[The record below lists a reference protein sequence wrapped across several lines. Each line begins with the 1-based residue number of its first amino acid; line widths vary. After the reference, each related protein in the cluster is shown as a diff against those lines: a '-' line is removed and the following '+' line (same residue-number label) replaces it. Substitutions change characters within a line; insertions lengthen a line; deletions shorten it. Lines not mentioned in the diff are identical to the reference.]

1 MENKILAIK
10 GHSTRGKEVIE
21 ILEMLGGINNLL
33 EGKDTHCFYYIH
45 ADNNHII
52 LGHAEFCNTKD
63 FIIFT
68 LEEFLEKYPYK
79 VGDKVKYKNSPTS
92 DFISLVNK
100 MIWDNNQI
108 KYNIY
113 NPCCDIFKVTAEDLQ
128 PHKEEIKAED
138 HTNIHINPD
147 IDNKTTCDIK
157 INGMKVN
164 INDYTVKSI
173 TKTDDGL
180 IVEYIKNK
188 PQYPK
193 TFQECYALKY
203 NGQINLNIGCDIL
216 HGAYSEQL
224 ECLQNLLICRD
235 IYWEIAGVEMGLS
248 EPWKPSANDEGK
260 THSLYYNRYTD
271 SIDKCEGLFESNAIL
286 DFPTKEMRDAFFE
299 NFKDLI
305 EKCKEFL

>member
-1 MENKILAIK
+1 MENKKLAIK
-10 GHSTRGKEVIE
+10 GHPTRGNEVLE
-21 ILEMLGGINNLL
+21 ILEMLGGKNGLLGGGNKNFIYCIKPSNDYIMVEDINNCNL
-33 EGKDTHCFYYIH
+33 
-45 ADNNHII
+45 N
-52 LGHAEFCNTKD
+52 EFT
-63 FIIFT
+63 IFT

-79 VGDKVKYKNSPTS
+79 IGDKVQDKGSASYE
-92 DFISLVNK
+92 DVYIIED
-100 MIWDNNQI
+100 MIWEDNQI
-108 KYNIY
+108 HYVVY
-113 NPCCDIFKVTAEDLQ
+113 NPWQEYDKCTVTVTAEDLQ
-128 PHKEEIKAED
+128 PYEEGNKEED
-138 HTNIHINPD
+138 NTNIHINPD

-193 TFQECYALKY
+193 TYEECYAILNQNLDEHSVIGYRSTDVY
-203 NGQINLNIGCDIL
+203 NL
-216 HGAYSEQL
+216 QL
-224 ECLQNLLICRD
+224 LLICRD
-235 IYWEIAGVEMGLS
+235 AYWKIASEEMGLF
-248 EPWKPSANDEGK
+248 EPWKPYANDEGK

>member
-1 MENKILAIK
+1 MANLAIK
-10 GHSTRGKEVIE
+10 CHPTRGKEVIE
-21 ILEMLGGINNLL
+21 ILGILGGSNVFGYFGNKSLV
-33 EGKDTHCFYYIH
+33 YYI
-45 ADNNHII
+45 D
-52 LGHAEFCNTKD
+52 EKD
-63 FIIFT
+63 KNYISCSRAKGNCDCIIFT
-68 LEEFLEKYPYK
+68 LEEFLEKFPYK
-79 VGDKVKYKNSPTS
+79 VGDKVQHKGATSCGSVFEIKKMRWAGNHVEYTVKHLWHKNCNST
-92 DFISLVNK
+92 
-100 MIWDNNQI
+100 
-108 KYNIY
+108 
-113 NPCCDIFKVTAEDLQ
+113 CTAEDLQ
-128 PHKEEIKAED
+128 PYEEEIKAED
-138 HTNIHINPD
+138 NTNIHINPD

-157 INGMKVN
+157 INGIKVN

-193 TFQECYALKY
+193 TYEECYAILNQNLDEHSVIGYRSTDVY
-203 NGQINLNIGCDIL
+203 NL
-216 HGAYSEQL
+216 QL
-224 ECLQNLLICRD
+224 LLICRD
-235 IYWEIAGVEMGLS
+235 AYWKIAGEEMGLF
-248 EPWKPSANDEGK
+248 EPWKPFANDEGK